1 MLSLVRRSRGPLSQQ
16 GARAMSLS
24 LAEKKEQSERD
35 AAMLDDVLIV
45 GGGIVG
51 SALACSLKSN
61 PLFKGKK
68 VSIIETQPP
77 RKVEGD
83 DLGLPDLR
91 VYSITPASKKLLEAA
106 GVWSKMSDKH
116 VAPFKDMQVWDAM
129 GDGFVRFDAAKAGVK
144 DQNLG
149 YIIEHGVLQR
159 ALMARMEELAAA
171 EADDQPLRIHTPA
184 IVRNFLK
191 GNEVCRYS
199 TVHLES
205 GEELRGRL
213 VVAAD
218 GGQSLVRTLAG
229 LGTWGWSY
237 DQQALVATIKTEQ
250 PHATAFQ
257 RFFPTGPLALLPLRD
272 GYTSIVWSCTE
283 DLADEL
289 MAMNPEEFQAALND
303 ALFRPSAPP
312 AIPDVPV
319 LKDLLTGLHNAAQ
332 TVMAAGAL
340 SDPFVAPPRVT
351 EVVGKRFAFPLK
363 LQHATRYTRD
373 CVALVGDSAHSMHPL
388 AGQGLNMGLADVAS
402 LSSLLEEGVKTG
414 TNISSP
420 TFLDLYEKDRKA
432 ANVTMSLAMD
442 GFKRL
447 FGPTPD
453 AVGAARNLGMGALN
467 AIEPVKTQ
475 IIRYAMGL

>member
-1 MLSLVRRSRGPLSQQ
+1 MLRPALVRRAARGPLLQQ
-16 GARAMSLS
+16 TSRAMSMT
-24 LAEKKEQSERD
+24 LAEKQQQRELD
-35 AAMLDDVLIV
+35 AAKLDDVLIV

-77 RKVEGD
+77 RKVESE

-106 GVWSKMSDKH
+106 GVWSKMSEKH
-116 VAPFKDMQVWDAM
+116 MAPFQDMQVWDAM

-159 ALMARMEELAAA
+159 ALMARMEELAAQDGD
-171 EADDQPLRIHTPA
+171 EQPLRIHSPA
-184 IVRNFLK
+184 VVRNFLK

-199 TVHLES
+199 TVHLEG

-218 GGQSLVRTLAG
+218 GGQSL
-229 LGTWGWSY
+229 
-237 DQQALVATIKTEQ
+237 DM
-250 PHATAFQ
+250 
-257 RFFPTGPLALLPLRD
+257 
-272 GYTSIVWSCTE
+272 
-283 DLADEL
+283 ADEL
-289 MAMNPEEFQAALND
+289 MAMNAEEFQAALND

-332 TVMAAGAL
+332 TVMAAGAM

-351 EVVGKRFAFPLK
+351 EVVGKRFSFPLK

-402 LSSLLEEGVKTG
+402 LSNLLAEGVKTG
-414 TNISSP
+414 TNISAP
-420 TFLDLYEKDRKA
+420 TFLQHYENDRKA
-432 ANVTMSLAMD
+432 ANVSMSLAMD

-475 IIRYAMGL
+475 IIRYAMGLNPSVIIFNPHPGCCR